1 MEYHILDMLQVWRGY
16 VADLVPF
23 TNGGHSIKT
32 NYLMGVI
39 NEWGSFRM
47 GIEFELILMN
57 FYEVISKFHSI
68 PFNSLMTPI
77 N

>member
-1 MEYHILDMLQVWRGY
+1 
-16 VADLVPF
+16 
-23 TNGGHSIKT
+23 
-32 NYLMGVI
+32 
-39 NEWGSFRM
+39 M

-77 N
+77 KMNDPINEFEWNCDFRMRAN